1 MYREG
6 RKERRT
12 EVRRSDM
19 KMEDRTER
27 KQRSRRVRRMVGRKD
42 EKRRYT
48 MERRKEGWMEERDL
62 T

>member
-1 MYREG
+1 
-6 RKERRT
+6 
-12 EVRRSDM
+12 M

-42 EKRRYT
+42 GKRRYT

>member
-27 KQRSRRVRRMVGRKD
+27 KQRSRRARRMVGRKD
-42 EKRRYT
+42 GKRRYT

>member
-1 MYREG
+1 
-6 RKERRT
+6 
-12 EVRRSDM
+12 M